1 MYNDLPDWQAA
12 EFAEEEV
19 ERLGKVIA
27 ELKAE
32 NADMSWRICELEDMV
47 GYEDEHGMDNWGGS
61 K

>member
-1 MYNDLPDWQAA
+1 MYNDMPDWQAA
-12 EFAEEEV
+12 EKAEEEI

-32 NADMSWRICELEDMV
+32 LRDMV